1 MWQEIYEFDQNVH
14 FVEIEIEEDQE
25 IVELVGIM
33 GTPRVQFLEYICT
46 QKKKKKINKYICE
59 WLCRDIIHMYMH

>member
-25 IVELVGIM
+25 IVEVVGIM

-46 QKKKKKINKYICE
+46 QKKKKKDK
-59 WLCRDIIHMYMH
+59 